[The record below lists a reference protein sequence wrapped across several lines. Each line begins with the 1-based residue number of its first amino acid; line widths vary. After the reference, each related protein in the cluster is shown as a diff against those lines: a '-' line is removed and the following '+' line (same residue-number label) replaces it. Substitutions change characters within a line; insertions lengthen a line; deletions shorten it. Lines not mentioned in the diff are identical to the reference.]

1 MAAYCATFCL
11 TPFAASAAVPGLANS
26 VPATDA
32 NTACSRP
39 LQYPSDINN
48 ETLIN
53 VPDPSS
59 PH

>member
-11 TPFAASAAVPGLANS
+11 TPFTASAGVPGLGNS
-26 VPATDA
+26 GHATDA
-32 NTACSRP
+32 NTAFGRP